1 MEHRKRLVALIDYYL
16 ECLAQERRDLLTVL
30 ESQLEQSVIP
40 LVECR
45 ARTWQEVLG
54 GTAGATVIQRL
65 RERPNRVALYAPYGV
80 VTTRG
85 TRHEPLVG
93 VFCALLSHRLVPDPA
108 DLWVSGFLSAELSEE
123 DLQTIRDRLER
134 SVRNSPEAFQQALQR
149 LLEEQGLPAPHACPD
164 FETLKRLPEGTIAH
178 FPALWVVEIESQY
191 DRGLIRDLKKL
202 REAMLEDRVRLTAL
216 DALAEPSRS
225 VSITPLQV
233 LQAYANPATPT
244 FSQAQ
249 AIAHGLNQPIAVITG
264 PPGTG
269 KTRVIGAVV
278 IEHLLQGKSVLIASK
293 INTAVDTA
301 VAMVDRLL
309 GAGALLRTGNQ
320 EARTQLADLTN
331 SLATWKHWQGV
342 GELLCTPQP
351 RSPQAQAT
359 LMRQLQPTIK
369 RLEQATQHLKA
380 SAAYLAT
387 YDPTRPPRWW
397 QWRLKW
403 HLKRFEQGWK
413 LLTEHAEQLL
423 GYAEQWRALRLA
435 ELHRALNR
443 LVKSSHSPL
452 ARVAKAI
459 NRDSRTRHRLF
470 EALASKG
477 YPIAVS
483 SLSVSTNL
491 PMEPALF
498 DLVIIDEAST
508 CDPASLLPLLYRA
521 KRAMI
526 VGDPQQLPHI
536 TGEGW
541 RQVSPVPVLLSVDG
555 EPVRAEFGISA
566 YELCRQMVGGQE
578 HAFLHDHFRCPP
590 QIIGFANAKFYGGNL
605 RIHTPEQSESVE
617 LRLVE
622 GRHIG
627 TKTGS
632 RLNPAQ
638 EAEALQVMEQFL
650 QTDPQAT
657 YGIVVPYRASAD
669 ALIKQVSRSATLS
682 PLWYEGRLLIG
693 TAHRFQGNEVDYLV
707 FATIVGRNATER
719 DLRWVEQPNLFN
731 VAITRARRKLVLI
744 VDPTLWQEH
753 RLPLVRGLINAS
765 VVMVDTYKGTYH
777 TLLESIRAFLEA
789 NGIPC
794 HLNAVYR
801 GYHLDVLDATSPPR
815 WAINLF
821 DWEHLQALTPVEAL
835 GEWLEQ
841 EQLQRH
847 GVHLMHVNP
856 LGWRVR
862 LARWL
867 AEQELP
873 LLQES

>member
-1 MEHRKRLVALIDYYL
+1 MEHRKRLVVLIDYYL
-16 ECLAQERRDLLTVL
+16 ACLAQERRDLLTVL

-40 LVECR
+40 LVGCR
-45 ARTWQEVLG
+45 THTWQEMLG
-54 GTAGATVIQRL
+54 GATGEAVIQRL
-65 RERPNRVALYAPYGV
+65 REHPNQVVIYAPYGV

-93 VFCALLSHRLVPDPA
+93 VFCSLQRRQLVPDPA

-134 SVRNSPEAFQQALQR
+134 SVRHSPEAFQQALQR

-164 FETLKRLPEGTIAH
+164 FETLRRLPEGTIAH
-178 FPALWVVEIESQY
+178 LPALWVVEVESQY

-202 REAMLEDRVRLTAL
+202 REAMLEDRVGPTAL

-225 VSITPLQV
+225 VPITPLQV
-233 LQAYANPATPT
+233 LKAYANPATPT

-249 AIAHGLNQPIAVITG
+249 AIAHGMNQPITVITG

-309 GAGALLRTGNQ
+309 GGGALLRTGNQ
-320 EARTQLADLTN
+320 EARAQLANLAN
-331 SLATWKHWQGV
+331 SLATWKHWQGT
-342 GELLCTPQP
+342 GELLRNPQS
-351 RSPQAQAT
+351 RRPQDQKT
-359 LMRQLQPTIK
+359 LMRQMQPTIK
-369 RLEQATQHLKA
+369 QVERAVQHLKA

-387 YDPTRPPRWW
+387 YNPTHPPRWW

-403 HLKRFEQGWK
+403 HLNRFERGWK
-413 LLTEHAEQLL
+413 TLTEHAEQLL

-435 ELHRALNR
+435 ELRKALDR
-443 LVKSSHSPL
+443 LIRSNQSAL
-452 ARVAKAI
+452 ARVVKAI

-470 EALASKG
+470 LSLASKG
-477 YPIAVS
+477 YPLAVS

-491 PMEPALF
+491 PMEPAMF

-555 EPVRAEFGISA
+555 EPVRAEFGTSA
-566 YELCRQMVGGQE
+566 YELCRQIVGGQE

-605 RIHTPEQSESVE
+605 RIHTPEQPDSVE

-638 EAEALQVMEQFL
+638 EAEALRTVEQFL
-650 QTDPQAT
+650 QADPQAT

-669 ALIKQVSRSATLS
+669 VLIKQVARSETLS

-744 VDPTLWQEH
+744 VDPTLWQAH
-753 RLPLVRGLINAS
+753 KLPLVRALASAS
-765 VVMVDTYKGTYH
+765 VVMLDTHTGTYH
-777 TLLESIRAFLEA
+777 ALLESIGALLEA
-789 NGIPC
+789 NGIRC

-801 GYHLDVLDATSPPR
+801 GYHLDVLDASLPPR

-821 DWEHLQALTPVEAL
+821 EWEHLQALTPVEAL

-847 GVHLMHVNP
+847 GVRLMQVNP
-856 LGWRVR
+856 LGWRMR

-867 AEQELP
+867 AEQEL
-873 LLQES
+873 LRQ